1 MNSHDCFQ
9 EDTLD
14 SAVSTMTNKGVV
26 QPVLLRVQSR
36 YYVKVDSAAIPIL
49 DCSCFAE
56 AVEFCF
62 MCFFVFDVYYPSD
75 LRVFY
80 AFLEFVY
87 QIKSSIGKSSTLSHF
102 TRALKNLPV
111 EENIVP

>member
-87 QIKSSIGKSSTLSHF
+87 QSESSIGKSSTLSHF
-102 TRALKNLPV
+102 THALKNLPV